1 MITLV
6 TTYYNEPDH
15 LQKYV
20 EASKYFIRN
29 SLIKRL
35 IVVDDGSQKIPAKD
49 VLVKEDNI
57 SLFVVDEDLGFNSH
71 GARNLAAKH
80 VETDWIFF
88 ADIDVEIPP
97 NTLKDLVE
105 NIFRTSVYDSRNNK
119 SKMAEYINEEPC
131 EFILRREFLDNVY
144 YSFITGKRKKQSVN
158 VFCIKQKDFW
168 KSGGYDEEY
177 VGMHHGDTR
186 LFEKINSYMNMKIL
200 DSFVHYR
207 RKGRKFVYKRGGITE
222 YDDEKMIIIHPEN
235 RPEEK
240 LYTISTPNIREI
252 NALVEDRIK
261 HPETW
266 KDMKVCNFKWHQEF

>member
-6 TTYYNEPDH
+6 TTYYNEPEH
-15 LQKYV
+15 LKKYI
-20 EASKYFIRN
+20 ETSRYFIQN

-49 VLVKEDNI
+49 VIIKQDNI

-80 VETDWIFF
+80 VKTDWIFF
-88 ADIDVEIPP
+88 ADIDVDIPK
-97 NTLKDLVE
+97 NTLDNLIE
-105 NIFRTSVYDSRNNK
+105 NISNK
-119 SKMAEYINEEPC
+119 SENI
-131 EFILRREFLDNVY
+131 Y
-144 YSFITGKRKKQSVN
+144 YSFISGKRKKQSVN

-207 RKGRKFVYKRGGITE
+207 RRGRKFVYKRGGITE
-222 YDDEKMIIIHPEN
+222 YDDEKMIILHPEN